1 MNQLL
6 LLVAALAV
14 AVVLSAAADAHEMR
28 PAYLALEE
36 TQPGEF
42 SVLWKVPA
50 MGDERLGLY
59 VQLPATCKPKAEPV
73 RSIVD
78 FGLFGAMDS
87 PLRRRP
93 QGPGDHC

>member
-1 MNQLL
+1 MNRLL
-6 LLVAALAV
+6 LLFTALA
-14 AVVLSAAADAHEMR
+14 AQVVLSAAADAHEMR

-59 VQLPATCKPKAEPV
+59 VQLPPSCKPKAEPV

-78 FGLFGAMDS
+78 FSLYGEMDGA
-87 PLRRRP
+87 L
-93 QGPGDHC
+93 Q